1 MVTLGSRHDITL
13 DAYRRVAWEGDSVAI
28 AAEAIEQMA
37 EANRAFL
44 ALIDSSP
51 DLSVYM
57 VTTGGGEW
65 AKQRVSPGDWNAA
78 DRPREFN
85 LQLAFGEPL
94 PERVTRGFAL
104 ARLANFLGGHAAA
117 HPSVAVAIAGLLDGR
132 PLPPVPRHGQG
143 GSGEIIPLGHLLG
156 SVRAIATEPK
166 AMNALVNGSPCAAA
180 LVADAVLAARARLE
194 LAADVF
200 ALSIEAIKAPLE
212 SYSAALEDLWDDA
225 AETTALQA
233 LRERLAGAGGERR
246 TYQTPVSWRIVPRVL
261 GQAHRALAHATEVA
275 RTSLAAVT
283 DNPVYVPPDA
293 EHPLGQAFST
303 GGFHNGAAAPAL
315 DALSASW
322 ADLCLLAERHC
333 GHLFNHE
340 VSLLPDKL
348 TAPGGAHLF
357 YLNFIQLGIGEEVRR
372 AVTPSLIPPSSGGFA
387 QSDVAAPSFFAW
399 EQQQRAAECFDA
411 SMAILAAVGS
421 QALFV
426 TDREPPAGLSGFV
439 ADVRRQFPP
448 VVESRP
454 RGADLDSL
462 VDAVRARV
470 YGPQPVT

>member
-1 MVTLGSRHDITL
+1 
-13 DAYRRVAWEGDSVAI
+13 
-28 AAEAIEQMA
+28 MA

-180 LVADAVLAARARLE
+180 LVAD
-194 LAADVF
+194 
-200 ALSIEAIKAPLE
+200 
-212 SYSAALEDLWDDA
+212 
-225 AETTALQA
+225 
-233 LRERLAGAGGERR
+233 AGGERR

-454 RGADLDSL
+454 LGADIDSL